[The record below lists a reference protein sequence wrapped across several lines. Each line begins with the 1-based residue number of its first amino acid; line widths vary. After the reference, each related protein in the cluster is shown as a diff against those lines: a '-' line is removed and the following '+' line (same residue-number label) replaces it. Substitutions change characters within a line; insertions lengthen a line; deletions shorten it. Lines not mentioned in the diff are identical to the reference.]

1 MSKPPRKE
9 KGYGGA
15 AASGVLPVPQLVLD
29 LDVLR
34 IDTSAATITDTAG
47 TRPLVSSLGVTP
59 GPVTVDGIRTDSD
72 CPLEATF
79 IPDDEALTFPGNG
92 TRTGSSP
99 NFVWKF
105 VWDNLPELG
114 SNAVLRIEEMCL
126 VDATGTAPLGFS
138 GSTIIFTVH
147 IFDSFDEDPT
157 DIGPT

>member
-1 MSKPPRKE
+1 MSKPTRKD
-9 KGYGGA
+9 KGHGGA
-15 AASGVLPVPQLVLD
+15 TASAPLAVPQLD
-29 LDVLR
+29 IELDVLR

-47 TRPLVSSLGVTP
+47 TRPLVTGLGVAP
-59 GPVTVDGIRTDSD
+59 GPVSVNGVRTDSD
-72 CPLEATF
+72 CPVEATF
-79 IPDDEALTFPGNG
+79 IPDDEAQTFPGNG

-99 NFVWKF
+99 NFVWSF
-105 VWDNLPELG
+105 TWDNLPELG

-126 VDATGTAPLGFS
+126 VDATGSAPLGFS